1 MGSMTIFNRLGRW
14 VQSRSA
20 RGQEWLRQVVGRAIW
35 EGAALGVIFSGVG
48 LMIRLGILR
57 SGWPMRYAN
66 RDLPAPMRYAP
77 FAMLPLGV
85 GILLTV
91 PSLACSPGQCS
102 SMADLLEPI
111 GLAVVLVSVVAL
123 FLPFAVLKPKWLVES
138 ERSGN
143 LSQNLGTRSSGPQ
156 LLVSS
161 ATVVFIAISIAV
173 AIAMGWL
180 SWSLGTA
187 LMVAGLSLLGVTSR
201 LTRPKS

>member
-1 MGSMTIFNRLGRW
+1 MTIFNRLGHW

-20 RGQEWLRQVVGRAIW
+20 RGQEWLRQVVARATW
-35 EGAALGVIFSGVG
+35 EGAALGVILSGVG

-57 SGWPMRYAN
+57 NGWPTRYAN
-66 RDLPAPMRYAP
+66 RNLPAPMRYAP
-77 FAMLPLGV
+77 FAMLPFGV
-85 GILLTV
+85 GILLLV

-102 SMADLLEPI
+102 SVADLLEPI